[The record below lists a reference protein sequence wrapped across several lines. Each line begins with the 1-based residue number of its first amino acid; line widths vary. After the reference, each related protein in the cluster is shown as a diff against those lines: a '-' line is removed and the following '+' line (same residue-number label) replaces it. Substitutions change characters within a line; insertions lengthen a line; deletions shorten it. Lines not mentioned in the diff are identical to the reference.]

1 MVTDDGLAARIKAA
15 GFAPCFPVRDIQ
27 AALAHYGQLGF
38 DVMPCTEETGWAW
51 IRLGT
56 AELHLF
62 IKDDHGPATTAAAAD
77 IEVDDA
83 GEIERELRATGADGT
98 SDPYD
103 APYGREVVHI
113 DQDNNLLRFIG
124 LARA

>member
-27 AALAHYGQLGF
+27 AALAHYRQLGF

-51 IRLGT
+51 VRLGT

-62 IKDDHGPATTAAAAD
+62 VKTTTTPRRRRPPATSRWTTPARSSVSCARPGPTAPA
-77 IEVDDA
+77 IHTTPPTA
-83 GEIERELRATGADGT
+83 GR
-98 SDPYD
+98 
-103 APYGREVVHI
+103 
-113 DQDNNLLRFIG
+113 
-124 LARA
+124 